1 MIVKNAPIYLFFEK
15 DINHYS
21 IYESPKVLKTYQVDK
36 NFPGFES
43 SSQRILQSQTRGQNG
58 KPIGEHL

>member
-36 NFPGFES
+36 NFPGFQS
-43 SSQRILQSQTRGQNG
+43 SSQSILQSQTRGQKENL
-58 KPIGEHL
+58 IREHL